1 MKYKFENK
9 ELKIDEKSLEFG
21 NEIKEVIDF
30 NGFLVVR
37 TDYSKSTTNENVYG
51 INTDG
56 QIEWQIEK
64 LNKLTH
70 NGIEY
75 NGISEPYTSIIKLN
89 DKTLK
94 LLNWDSTN
102 FEVYAHTGELKTN
115 PMESRLGKRPW

>member
-9 ELKIDEKSLEFG
+9 ELKIDEKSLEFD

-75 NGISEPYTSIIKLN
+75 NGISEPYTSIIKLT

>member
-9 ELKIDEKSLEFG
+9 ELKIGEKSLEFDD
-21 NEIKEVIDF
+21 EIKEVIDF

-37 TDYSKSTTNENVYG
+37 TDYYESTTNENVYG

-56 QIEWQIEK
+56 KIEWQIEK
-64 LNKLTH
+64 LTKLTH
-70 NGIEY
+70 NGIEF
-75 NGISEPYTSIIKLN
+75 NGISEPYTSIIKLT

-94 LLNWDSTN
+94 LMNWDSTY

-115 PMESRLGKRPW
+115 PMESRIGKRPW

>member
-75 NGISEPYTSIIKLN
+75 NGISEPYTSIIKLT